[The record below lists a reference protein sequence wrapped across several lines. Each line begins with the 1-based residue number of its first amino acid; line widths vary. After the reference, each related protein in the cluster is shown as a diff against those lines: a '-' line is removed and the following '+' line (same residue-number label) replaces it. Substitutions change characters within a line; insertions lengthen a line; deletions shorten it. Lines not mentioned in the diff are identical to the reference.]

1 MKNMTAVAKLSMK
14 MDMSEGE
21 ETVAMAAN
29 ISMDMAMKVN
39 ATGSSVKVSYPDL
52 SKFEDIASIIEE
64 PIQAAPVVDAAGA
77 A

>member
-1 MKNMTAVAKLSMK
+1 
-14 MDMSEGE
+14 
-21 ETVAMAAN
+21 MAAN